1 MGASV
6 VALGYLALRNVP
18 FDVIPFFRTTYTGGK
33 ELFQETLIETVSE
46 LHLSAK
52 IGEAY
57 LTSTDNGKVELNLDE
72 IGESIRQRLGVPA
85 SRFAGMNLDKDLL
98 TESLA
103 IAIKQDFLDDNI
115 CYLKNWYLSITE
127 CRLSAIK
134 FLVEQSKGRVRKSE
148 PEDPS
153 GVVA

>member
-1 MGASV
+1 MGAGV

-18 FDVIPFFRTTYTGGK
+18 FDVIPFFRTTYTGGH

-46 LHLSAK
+46 LDISTK

-57 LTSTDNGKVELNLDE
+57 LTSTDNGKVEQNLDE
-72 IGESIRQRLGVPA
+72 IGELIRQRLGVPA
-85 SRFAGMNLDKDLL
+85 SPFAGMNLDKDLL

-115 CYLKNWYLSITE
+115 CYLQNWYLSITE
-127 CRLSAIK
+127 CRLAAIK
-134 FLVEQSKGRVRKSE
+134 FLLEQGSS
-148 PEDPS
+148 S
-153 GVVA
+153 GIKA